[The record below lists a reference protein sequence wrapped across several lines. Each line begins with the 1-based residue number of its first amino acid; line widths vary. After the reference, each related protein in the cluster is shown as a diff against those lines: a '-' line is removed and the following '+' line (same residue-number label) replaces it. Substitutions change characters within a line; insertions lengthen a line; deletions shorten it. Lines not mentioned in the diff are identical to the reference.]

1 MKTRKR
7 VIGKQFG
14 PEPYQYD
21 PFDGLTDKEFEA
33 EVLRAFDAAKQRQ
46 KAISIK
52 LPEELLART
61 RAEAKR
67 QGIPYQTLIK
77 IVLKKSLDRLG
88 AA

>member
-1 MKTRKR
+1 MKNKKR
-7 VIGKQFG
+7 AIGKRFG
-14 PEPYQYD
+14 SEPHHYD
-21 PFDGLTDKEFEA
+21 PFDGLTDNEFEA
-33 EVLRAFDAAKQRQ
+33 EVLRAFEATKQRQ